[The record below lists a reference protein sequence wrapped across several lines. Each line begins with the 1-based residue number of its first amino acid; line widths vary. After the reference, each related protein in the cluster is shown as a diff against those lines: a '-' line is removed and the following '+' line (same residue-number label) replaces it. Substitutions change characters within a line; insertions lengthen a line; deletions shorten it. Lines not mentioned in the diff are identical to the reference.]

1 MTAPKANPMPRAK
14 RGSLSGQV
22 TAQRYGKAHMQAIGA
37 LGGGENVRRHGR
49 AQMSALS
56 LRSQGYD
63 VKLPSD
69 ANRGAA

>member
-14 RGSLSGQV
+14 RGSLGQV
-22 TAQRYGKAHMQAIGA
+22 TAQRYGKAHMAAIGA
-37 LGGGENVRRHGR
+37 IGGGENVRRHGR

-56 LRSQGYD
+56 LRAQGYD